1 MNDCVETANGGCE
14 SCVNDL
20 VLSPVGM
27 MTLEEEN
34 TFGSIIFYQYIYI
47 LLLPPIWSI
56 CRFFILTFILTTLT
70 EAKDQNR
77 SRIIRKQ
84 NRKDKKKYY

>member
-34 TFGSIIFYQYIYI
+34 TFGSIIFYQYIYCCYHQYGQFVDF
-47 LLLPPIWSI
+47 L
-56 CRFFILTFILTTLT
+56 F
-70 EAKDQNR
+70 
-77 SRIIRKQ
+77 
-84 NRKDKKKYY
+84 

>member
-34 TFGSIIFYQYIYI
+34 TFGSIIFYQYIY
-47 LLLPPIWSI
+47 
-56 CRFFILTFILTTLT
+56 TAVTTNMVNL
-70 EAKDQNR
+70 
-77 SRIIRKQ
+77 
-84 NRKDKKKYY
+84 